1 VDDVVDGL
9 SVEEAQ
15 LDGVVGHVADS
26 LTQPLADDQLAVAV
40 DRRRPGAAVRGLTLA
55 VGRGCGGGGGG
66 RRLGTTRRR
75 RRTAAGRLLGSSGAG
90 ATTAAAAAAAAAGR
104 SVRRLL
110 PPAYIRCRQT
120 PV

>member
-9 SVEEAQ
+9 SVEQAQ

-55 VGRGCGGGGGG
+55 LGRGGGGGGGGG

-90 ATTAAAAAAAAAGR
+90 ATTAAAAAAAAGR
-104 SVRRLL
+104 NVR
-110 PPAYIRCRQT
+110 
-120 PV
+120 